1 LNLLLFLDF
10 VDVFLSMGSSFL
22 LIPSFCFSYDEM
34 QTPQLSQLEEEDE
47 ASLHEELD
55 EDDDNSQADSL
66 DGSAIS
72 SLGSSTGRGG
82 GNGSSGNIDSA
93 ANNADAPVNVAS
105 RDAAV
110 VNPTSKDATISTNLA
125 LSAKRVSNI
134 STNDLPSSTPA
145 ESHKSHTSSS
155 SSPSRGLG
163 RTLLWS
169 SLLGAVIL
177 ALAAQLVVVLAP
189 LALSECSDLFAPLS
203 DVAASTAAAEGDAGT
218 REVANS
224 RSSGMS
230 GIAMTCS
237 ARVIRSLLTADRS

>member
-1 LNLLLFLDF
+1 
-10 VDVFLSMGSSFL
+10 MGSSFL

-134 STNDLPSSTPA
+134 SNSSTNDLPSSTPA

-169 SLLGAVIL
+169 SLLGAVIS

>member
-1 LNLLLFLDF
+1 
-10 VDVFLSMGSSFL
+10 MGSSFL

-134 STNDLPSSTPA
+134 SNSSTNDLPSSTPA

-169 SLLGAVIL
+169 SLLGAVIS

-189 LALSECSDLFAPLS
+189 LALSECSDLFAPRS

>member
-1 LNLLLFLDF
+1 
-10 VDVFLSMGSSFL
+10 MGSSFL

-125 LSAKRVSNI
+125 LSAKRVSNMSNS

-169 SLLGAVIL
+169 SLLGAVIS

>member
-1 LNLLLFLDF
+1 
-10 VDVFLSMGSSFL
+10 MGSSFL

-125 LSAKRVSNI
+125 LSAKRVS
-134 STNDLPSSTPA
+134 TNDLPSSTPA

-169 SLLGAVIL
+169 SLLGAVIS
-177 ALAAQLVVVLAP
+177 ALAAQLVVVVLAP

>member
-1 LNLLLFLDF
+1 
-10 VDVFLSMGSSFL
+10 MGSSFL

-134 STNDLPSSTPA
+134 SNSSTNDLPSSTPA

-169 SLLGAVIL
+169 SLLGAVIS

-189 LALSECSDLFAPLS
+189 LALSECSDFFAPLS

>member
-1 LNLLLFLDF
+1 
-10 VDVFLSMGSSFL
+10 MGSSFL

-125 LSAKRVSNI
+125 LSAKRVSNMSNS

-169 SLLGAVIL
+169 SLLGAVVL
-177 ALAAQLVVVLAP
+177 ALAP
-189 LALSECSDLFAPLS
+189 LALSECSDLFAPRS